1 MNNPQYEFEDFL
13 EDDDDDVII
22 RLQQED
28 GTTVTFITAPESV
41 FDVKEKLEPLV
52 YGMGEGETCVVFNGD
67 LFEQMIEDSVEKNGA
82 IYGAQA
88 SAFLPI
94 TMLLHRGV
102 KAVDRY
108 LKEQK

>member
-52 YGMGEGETCVVFNGD
+52 YGMGEGEICVVFNGD
-67 LFEQMIEDSVEKNGA
+67 LFEQMIKDSVMKNGA
-82 IYGAQA
+82 MYGAQA
-88 SAFLPI
+88 SALLPI
-94 TMLLHRGV
+94 TMFLHRGIR
-102 KAVDRY
+102 AANRY